1 MAPGENTNVNR
12 ITSLIQQEAVVF
24 LVLLFLLL
32 TKPVQAS
39 LERAMAPLTEE
50 TPSKTPNYNTAL
62 RDANKLEPAARFV
75 LSNHL
80 LLRQGAQKLAAKDYS
95 QSRQL
100 LTQVETDSPSAI
112 QASLLIAESYRLEQ
126 QPEQAKDWFLR
137 TAHHYPYRT
146 QTLSGLISA
155 ANDQPVDQTGL
166 ALALYNKA
174 GEQADFA
181 LAQLQQLK
189 SSQFIDPL
197 AVIFPSKLDEQVR
210 QAFLLRCLH
219 NPDEDL
225 LSESSRLQE
234 AVSSLLYLQKQRQTL
249 GQKLELLQSQL
260 QDYQRQRQSLQN
272 QLDSIAAQQR
282 SLESQLIPNNLDDDQ
297 VRIRRQL
304 GQLRNQTIRM
314 DNQIAFI
321 DRTRQQLPAMVDNLN
336 AEIQQLHQQAMAQL
350 KSSNQAVKAVLESS
364 YRAYYRELRNLAA
377 EAKLQHAERQATYQP

>member
-1 MAPGENTNVNR
+1 ME
-12 ITSLIQQEAVVF
+12 S
-24 LVLLFLLL
+24 
-32 TKPVQAS
+32 
-39 LERAMAPLTEE
+39 AMAPLTEE
-50 TPSKTPNYNTAL
+50 TPDKSQNYNSAL

-100 LTQVETDSPSAI
+100 LTQVETDSPSAV

-155 ANDQPVDQTGL
+155 ANDQPVEQTGL
-166 ALALYNKA
+166 ALALYDKA

-189 SSQFIDPL
+189 RSEFIDPL
-197 AVIFPSKLDEQVR
+197 AVIFPSQLDEQVR
-210 QAFLLRCLH
+210 QAFLQRCLH

-234 AVSSLLYLQKQRQTL
+234 AVSSLLHLQKQRQAL
-249 GQKLELLQSQL
+249 GSKLESLQTQL
-260 QDYQRQRQSLQN
+260 DDYQRQQQSLQN

-297 VRIRRQL
+297 VRIRRRL

-314 DNQIAFI
+314 ENQIAFI
-321 DRTRQQLPAMVDNLN
+321 DRTRQQLPSMVDNLN
-336 AEIQQLHQQAMAQL
+336 TEIQQLHQQAMAQL
-350 KSSNQAVKAVLESS
+350 KSSNQAVKTVLENS
-364 YRAYYRELRNLAA
+364 YQAYYSELRNLAA
-377 EAKLQHAERQATYQP
+377 EARLQHAERQAMHKP

>member
-1 MAPGENTNVNR
+1 
-12 ITSLIQQEAVVF
+12 
-24 LVLLFLLL
+24 
-32 TKPVQAS
+32 
-39 LERAMAPLTEE
+39 MAPLTEE
-50 TPSKTPNYNTAL
+50 TPDKSPNYNTAL

-80 LLRQGAQKLAAKDYS
+80 LLRQGAQELAAKAYS

-100 LTQVETDSPSAI
+100 LTQVETDSPSAV

-126 QPEQAKDWFLR
+126 QPEQAKAWFLR
-137 TAHHYPYRT
+137 TAHHYPYRA

-189 SSQFIDPL
+189 SGGLIDPL
-197 AVIFPSKLDEQVR
+197 AVIFPSQLDEQVR
-210 QAFLLRCLH
+210 QAFLQRCLH

-234 AVSSLLYLQKQRQTL
+234 AVSSLLRLQKQRQAL
-249 GQKLELLQSQL
+249 GSQLESLQTQL
-260 QDYQRQRQSLQN
+260 QDYQHQRQDLQN
-272 QLDSIAAQQR
+272 QLDRTAAQQR

-314 DNQIAFI
+314 ENQIAFI
-321 DRTRQQLPAMVDNLN
+321 DRTRQQLPTMVDNLN

-350 KSSNQAVKAVLESS
+350 KSSNKAVKAVLESS
-364 YRAYYRELRNLAA
+364 YQAYYSELRNLGA

>member
-1 MAPGENTNVNR
+1 M
-12 ITSLIQQEAVVF
+12 
-24 LVLLFLLL
+24 
-32 TKPVQAS
+32 
-39 LERAMAPLTEE
+39 
-50 TPSKTPNYNTAL
+50 
-62 RDANKLEPAARFV
+62 
-75 LSNHL
+75 
-80 LLRQGAQKLAAKDYS
+80 
-95 QSRQL
+95 
-100 LTQVETDSPSAI
+100 
-112 QASLLIAESYRLEQ
+112 
-126 QPEQAKDWFLR
+126 
-137 TAHHYPYRT
+137 
-146 QTLSGLISA
+146 
-155 ANDQPVDQTGL
+155 
-166 ALALYNKA
+166 
-174 GEQADFA
+174 
-181 LAQLQQLK
+181 
-189 SSQFIDPL
+189 
-197 AVIFPSKLDEQVR
+197 
-210 QAFLLRCLH
+210 LRCLH

-364 YRAYYRELRNLAA
+364 YRAYYSELRNLAA
-377 EAKLQHAERQATYQP
+377 EAKLQHAERQAIYQP